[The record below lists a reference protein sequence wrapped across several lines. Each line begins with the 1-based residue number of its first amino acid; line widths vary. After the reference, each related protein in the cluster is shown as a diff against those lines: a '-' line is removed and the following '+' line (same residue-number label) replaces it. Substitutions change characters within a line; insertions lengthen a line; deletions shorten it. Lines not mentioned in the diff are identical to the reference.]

1 MFLRT
6 INKNRV
12 NIDRDLKKD
21 MRKVSS
27 NECILGNTFNTYRRT
42 LFHRMTCFCRQMM
55 ELKHTNLNM
64 FYGACVDPPHMYSV
78 WEHCPKGSL
87 QDVICNE
94 TIKLDD
100 MFKFSICVD
109 VVKVRP
115 KSD

>member
-1 MFLRT
+1 
-6 INKNRV
+6 
-12 NIDRDLKKD
+12 
-21 MRKVSS
+21 
-27 NECILGNTFNTYRRT
+27 
-42 LFHRMTCFCRQMM
+42 MM

-87 QDVICNE
+87 QDVICND

-109 VVKVRP
+109 IVKVRP
-115 KSD
+115 KSN